1 MLITQKYEV
10 KLKEKMH
17 KVHMSIKICQ
27 NPHNF
32 QVLYKNLEIISSHSL
47 CEALFVK
54 LCDYLEV
61 SFAPYHDQNHGQSL
75 VCPFPRV
82 HYWQLFWLEIG
93 PKWPKNSPIL
103 AKILPMCQCCQQL
116 LEKCQQLV
124 GMASWDLIRAKRI
137 IFWRFLAIF
146 S

>member
-17 KVHMSIKICQ
+17 KV
-27 NPHNF
+27 
-32 QVLYKNLEIISSHSL
+32 
-47 CEALFVK
+47 
-54 LCDYLEV
+54 
-61 SFAPYHDQNHGQSL
+61 
-75 VCPFPRV
+75 
-82 HYWQLFWLEIG
+82 
-93 PKWPKNSPIL
+93 
-103 AKILPMCQCCQQL
+103 QL

>member
-1 MLITQKYEV
+1 MAKYPKLMLITQKYEV

-17 KVHMSIKICQ
+17 KV
-27 NPHNF
+27 
-32 QVLYKNLEIISSHSL
+32 
-47 CEALFVK
+47 
-54 LCDYLEV
+54 
-61 SFAPYHDQNHGQSL
+61 
-75 VCPFPRV
+75 
-82 HYWQLFWLEIG
+82 
-93 PKWPKNSPIL
+93 
-103 AKILPMCQCCQQL
+103 QL

>member
-32 QVLYKNLEIISSHSL
+32 QVLYKNLEIINSHSL

-61 SFAPYHDQNHGQSL
+61 SFSPKKS
-75 VCPFPRV
+75 C
-82 HYWQLFWLEIG
+82 LFFNTIEYI
-93 PKWPKNSPIL
+93 
-103 AKILPMCQCCQQL
+103 AL
-116 LEKCQQLV
+116 LY
-124 GMASWDLIRAKRI
+124 S
-137 IFWRFLAIF
+137 
-146 S
+146 